1 MKLYSFLTNY
11 FKNRMLNLTCCSML
25 INKDLAKK
33 AMQKAGVDALIA
45 ASIPN
50 VYYLSDYMTFGT
62 QLGCGYQ
69 TYAVLPLDGEPT
81 IVAPLNEADL
91 VIESGTWIK
100 NVNYYGCLR
109 VKTTNNPKAS
119 ETTKKLIAASK
130 SESAET
136 SCDALVMAITSQGLA
151 TKKLALDYTG
161 VPINRYENIRSNL
174 PDAKISDGSELLQ
187 RIRSV
192 KTPEEINRIQRA
204 TEITEKAMEDALE
217 IIHPDI
223 MEIDLAGMY
232 NYSIAE
238 DGGHVTHA
246 YIGLGERSSYP
257 NPEPT
262 TLAAAKGDLVRLQ
275 LGSIIRNYN
284 SNISRT
290 AIIERTSSEVEKRWK
305 SVIDAQTSAIESIE
319 PGVKFSKLFEIAQNE
334 LTKSGLKECPT
345 SLGHCIGIECNERPW
360 IMEGEDTILQ
370 EGMVI
375 NVDIPFLD
383 VGWGGMQLEDTVLVT
398 KKGFKL
404 LTNTE
409 RTLYLI

>member
-1 MKLYSFLTNY
+1 
-11 FKNRMLNLTCCSML
+11 MLL
-25 INKDLAKK
+25 NKELAKK
-33 AMQKAGVDALIA
+33 AMQKANIDAIIA

-50 VYYLSDYMTFGT
+50 VFYVSDYMTLGS

-69 TYAVLPLDGEPT
+69 TYAVLPIDSEPSV
-81 IVAPLNEADL
+81 IAPLNEADL
-91 VIESGTWIK
+91 VIESDSWIK
-100 NVNYYGCLR
+100 KVNYYGCLR
-109 VKTTNNPKAS
+109 VKTTKNTKSS
-119 ETTKKLIAASK
+119 ETTKSLIAASK
-130 SESAET
+130 ADSSKT

-151 TKKLALDYTG
+151 TKKLAIDYSAIPYTQF
-161 VPINRYENIRSNL
+161 ENIRKNL

-187 RIRSV
+187 NIRSV
-192 KTPEEINRIQRA
+192 KTPEEVTRIQRA

-217 IIHPDI
+217 IVHPEI

-238 DGGHVTHA
+238 DGGRVTHV
-246 YIGLGERSSYP
+246 YIGIGERSAYP

-262 TLAAAKGDLVRLQ
+262 TLAAAKGDLVRFQ
-275 LGSIIRNYN
+275 LGSIVKHYN

-290 AIIERTSSEVEKRWK
+290 AVIETASAEVEKRWK
-305 SVIDAQTSAIESIE
+305 AVVDAQTSTIEAIE
-319 PGVKFSKLFEIAQNE
+319 PGIKFSKLFAIAQNE
-334 LTKSGLKECPT
+334 LSESGIKECPT
-345 SLGHCIGIECNERPW
+345 NLGHCIGIECNERPW
-360 IMEGEDTILQ
+360 IMEGEDTVLQ

-375 NVDIPFLD
+375 NVDIPYLD